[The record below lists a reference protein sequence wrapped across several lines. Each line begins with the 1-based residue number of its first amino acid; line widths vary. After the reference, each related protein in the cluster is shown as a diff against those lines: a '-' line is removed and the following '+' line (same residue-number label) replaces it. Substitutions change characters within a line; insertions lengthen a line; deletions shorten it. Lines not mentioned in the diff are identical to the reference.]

1 MPTPRPIMIPIV
13 GANSGTSATLLS
25 IVMAAAPM
33 PTPTRAAPIVAPMAT
48 TDPTAMI
55 STNTAKAR
63 PMASDSGGSRS
74 ESQAPPT
81 STWTPSP
88 ERSPPA
94 SIRALIWPP
103 ISDDSLALVPVSR
116 FTSA

>member
-1 MPTPRPIMIPIV
+1 MPTPRPIIIPRV

-25 IVMAAAPM
+25 IVMPAAPR

-48 TDPTAMI
+48 TEPTAMI

-63 PMASDSGGSRS
+63 PMASDWGGTRS

-81 STWTPSP
+81 STWTPST
-88 ERSPPA
+88 ERSPRA
-94 SIRALIWPP
+94 SIRSLISPP
-103 ISDDSLALVPVSR
+103 ISADSSALVPISR

>member
-25 IVMAAAPM
+25 IVMPAAPM

-48 TDPTAMI
+48 TEPTAMI

-63 PMASDSGGSRS
+63 PMASDSGGSRP
-74 ESQAPPT
+74 ESHEPPT
-81 STWTPSP
+81 STSTPST
-88 ERSPPA
+88 ERSPRA
-94 SIRALIWPP
+94 SIRASISPP
-103 ISDDSLALVPVSR
+103 ISAASLASVPVSR